1 MLQNRIRLISF
12 RIYKEVQEITELLSK
27 RSAAMSYDSGTSFL
41 EPHLLLRLLI
51 RS

>member
-1 MLQNRIRLISF
+1 MFYIRLISF
-12 RIYKEVQEITELLSK
+12 RIYKEVQEITELLPK

-41 EPHLLLRLLI
+41 KPHLLRLLI